1 MQGAV
6 NDPKPTHDGD
16 APQSPMM
23 MDVPP
28 KLKLD
33 GVHRE
38 TELADK

>member
-1 MQGAV
+1 MLQGAV

-16 APQSPMM
+16 APQSP